1 MHAPKRPRLR
11 GGALSSDAGLE
22 IPPAQLSTRSVDVL
36 HSLLPSCS
44 FRCSYPG
51 CTRVLRDLAG
61 LKRHVTR
68 IHGGGSASLVF
79 DVSRGELDLAD
90 SGVSRTEQDQQQCT
104 SPEQFASFDE
114 DRVDQRA
121 KQFRYRAGWIDW
133 THPAIVSGPC
143 CNQRRL
149 STKSQ
154 KTKDPWT

>member
-1 MHAPKRPRLR
+1 M
-11 GGALSSDAGLE
+11 
-22 IPPAQLSTRSVDVL
+22 
-36 HSLLPSCS
+36 
-44 FRCSYPG
+44 
-51 CTRVLRDLAG
+51 LRDLAG

-90 SGVSRTEQDQQQCT
+90 SDVSRTEQDQDQDQQQCAL
-104 SPEQFASFDE
+104 PEQLLLLTKTD
-114 DRVDQRA
+114 VDQRA
-121 KQFRYRAGWIDW
+121 KYRYRAGWIDW

-149 STKSQ
+149 SIKSQ